1 MGREF
6 WLVSMFVVWMKMISY
21 LVIELPAAK
30 DEMNHVGPLELTRE
44 HRGRLVILASLRLKY
59 DIQVNFNKGTNG
71 CVSVCK
77 ALTKPKT
84 QEKSFFSH
92 KVLC

>member
-1 MGREF
+1 
-6 WLVSMFVVWMKMISY
+6 MI
-21 LVIELPAAK
+21 ERPAAK

-59 DIQVNFNKGTNG
+59 DIQVNFNRRTNG
-71 CVSVCK
+71 CLSACK

-84 QEKSFFSH
+84 QEIFFFSH